1 MAENTLSEAE
11 ITKLAEAFNALGM
24 KPKVDSPSDLKQ
36 WLAEVAKSEILEDVK
51 PDVSS
56 NSVPVH
62 TVMHTPLR
70 ISTFSGDPTS
80 KDTDYDVWKYEVE
93 CLIADKIHSEEQI
106 LPAVRRSLKGNAA
119 RVLMHL
125 GQKVT
130 LHDILVKFDAVF
142 GSVDMSQSLLSSFYS
157 AKQGERE
164 NVSTFANR
172 LDDLLSK
179 AIETGAVKMSDKNEM
194 LCSALY
200 SGLNNHL
207 KSITGYK

>member
-1 MAENTLSEAE
+1 MSEAE
-11 ITKLAEAFNALGM
+11 VIKLGDAFNALGF
-24 KPKVDSPSDLKQ
+24 KPKFDSPGELKQ
-36 WLAEVAKSEILEDVK
+36 WLADVAKSGILGDEK
-51 PDVSS
+51 PDVS
-56 NSVPVH
+56 SVPVH

-106 LPAVRRSLKGNAA
+106 LPAVRKSLKGNAA

-142 GSVDMSQSLLSSFYS
+142 GSVDISQSLLSSFYS

-164 NVSTFANR
+164 SVSTFANR
-172 LDDLLSK
+172 LEDLLSK
-179 AIETGAVKMSDKNEM
+179 AIDTGTVKMSDKNDM

-200 SGLNNHL
+200 SGLNSYL
-207 KSITGYK
+207 KSISVYIIKGII